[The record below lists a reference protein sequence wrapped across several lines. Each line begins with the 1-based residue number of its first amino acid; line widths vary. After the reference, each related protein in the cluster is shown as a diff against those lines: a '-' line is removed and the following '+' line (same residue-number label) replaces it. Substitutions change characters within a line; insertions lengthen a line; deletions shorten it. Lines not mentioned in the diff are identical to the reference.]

1 MVLLKIKNE
10 EVNILIIELE
20 KELLKLSNIKK
31 SIFEMSESLDKEYLE
46 KQLSE
51 LEFQMQEDGFWN
63 DTKRAEEITKES
75 KRIKDKI
82 QRVESVQSK
91 LDDIEVLK
99 EIMDDDDEESAY
111 EIINNIKE
119 IEEEI
124 DNYNMEILL
133 SGEYDKNNAILTLH
147 VGVGGTDANDWTEM
161 LLRMYT
167 RWCEKKNYKVEMI
180 DLLEG
185 DEAGIKSVTL
195 KVIGEYAYGYLKAEK
210 GIHRLVRIS
219 PFNANG
225 KRQTSFASMEVLPEL
240 TKEQDIDIRSE
251 DIKIDTYRASG
262 AGGQHI
268 NKTDSA
274 VRITH
279 LPTGVVVQC
288 QNERSQFSN
297 KDTAMGMLKAKLIEL
312 KERAHKEK
320 VEDLTGELKD
330 MGWGSQI
337 RSYVFHPYN
346 LVKDHR
352 TNVEVSNVTAVMDG
366 DLDLFINSYLKSLK

>member
-1 MVLLKIKNE
+1 MNL
-10 EVNILIIELE
+10 
-20 KELLKLSNIKK
+20 
-31 SIFEMSESLDKEYLE
+31 FDKEYLG

-63 DTKRAEEITKES
+63 DIKRAEEITKES
-75 KRIKDKI
+75 KKIKDKI

-91 LDDIEVLK
+91 LEDIEVLK
-99 EIMDDDDEESAY
+99 EMMDDDDEESAV
-111 EIINNIKE
+111 EIINNIRE

-320 VEDLTGELKD
+320 IEDLTGELKD

-366 DLDLFINSYLKSLK
+366 DLDLFINSYLKSSK